1 MQQVI
6 SWETTLWMMSVCV
19 CVCVCEN
26 KICTFR
32 KRGICEQHLVQDTK
46 HTKKWRDRGRGLGC
60 VTICVNKYLCKVRK
74 SGPTVHGIST
84 DAESLRSQRL
94 RDKQTNSGVDNPGTD
109 RSAGIDNHI
118 SELGK
123 LWGATSDV

>member
-1 MQQVI
+1 
-6 SWETTLWMMSVCV
+6 MMSVCV

-46 HTKKWRDRGRGLGC
+46 QSKHTKKWKERGRGFGW
-60 VTICVNKYLCKVRK
+60 VTRQLCKVRK